1 MGQFAVIGL
10 GRFGRAVVRNLVS
23 VGEAVLAIDKD
34 RGRLEQ
40 VSAEVD
46 SVALADTTSEAAVA
60 ALNLERMTAVVVAIG
75 SRATEAS
82 ALTTAILK
90 ELEIP
95 YIVAR
100 AFDDRHARLL
110 RAVGAHEVLNPE
122 DEMGRR
128 LAFRLAH
135 PTVIDQIV
143 VGEGVLAEIEVPE
156 SFVGQRLSELDLRNR
171 FGVTLVAIHRGDR
184 TQVEPSPEEVLESGD
199 VLVLLGD
206 REIIERLAE
215 KR

>member
-1 MGQFAVIGL
+1 MGQFAIIGL
-10 GRFGRAVVRNLVS
+10 GRFGRAVARNLVA

-34 RGRLEQ
+34 RSRVEMI
-40 VSAEVD
+40 SAEVD
-46 SVALADTTSEAAVA
+46 SVAVADTTNETAVQ
-60 ALNLERMTAVVVAIG
+60 ALDLGRMTAVIVAIG

-82 ALTTAILK
+82 ALTTAILN
-90 ELEIP
+90 ELEISH
-95 YIVAR
+95 IVAR

-122 DEMGRR
+122 DEMGSR

-135 PTVIDQIV
+135 PAVLEQIPI
-143 VGEGVLAEIEVPE
+143 GDSVLSEIEVPE
-156 SFVGQRLSELDLRNR
+156 SFVGRRLSDLDLRHR
-171 FGVTLVAIHRGDR
+171 FRVTLVAIHRAGG
-184 TQVEPSPEEVLESGD
+184 TEVEPGPEEELASGD

-206 REIIERLAE
+206 RETIASLSE